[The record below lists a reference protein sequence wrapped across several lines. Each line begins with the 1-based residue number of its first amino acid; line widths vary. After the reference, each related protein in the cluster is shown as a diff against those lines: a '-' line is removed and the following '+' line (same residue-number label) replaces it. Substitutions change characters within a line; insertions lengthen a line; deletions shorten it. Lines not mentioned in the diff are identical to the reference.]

1 MTIMLLPNWN
11 TGAKV
16 GAQAIVPPNTWNP
29 QAQDL
34 EARALPTPF
43 AQARRFA
50 HLLSN
55 ATSISA
61 EDGTG
66 NRALQRFRD
75 LVLGLCLGEL
85 RLELVDLERSVDA
98 DNFGKALARVDKDSR
113 FLGMLRRPSAT
124 ASQSII
130 FGATDAACLL
140 WPHPRRSDDQDWA
153 SLRSAIASVPGR
165 ESRAYA
171 LLADWRATLQSEWA
185 PTFNPWMRALDL
197 ILGTPKPSPNHFE
210 LRDNSRL
217 EGPVRLY
224 VGGTEQ
230 LGGKR
235 RLRRI
240 YFPVLSDG
248 RARAFFDLCG
258 FSFTRNSDATALDAR
273 DSTGKLRGSILRP
286 QGQTGGDQLLLGWGN
301 VRMEDTSPE
310 VRSSPSDGFLD
321 GLPSLLTEVGPLR
334 KEFEEA
340 DRAEGVPHDPASRLA
355 AYPDAV
361 RFLFRV
367 GDLFSSSPLV
377 SYSRQALLGL
387 RDSNASPLPGLQE
400 ARRNEGPSG
409 PRILEWETQ
418 GVHHAAIYT
427 DDDVLALGYV
437 LFSYFCGTADLS
449 PNVATPF
456 ARADRTPLTFDS
468 DGRPI
473 DAVPEVYA
481 LIKDSATLGA
491 IGRRLAT
498 LQRFVRTY
506 SSAIT
511 EASGNDPAKR
521 LSGLRGAAARRL
533 AAAARGDAASA
544 IELGS
549 IPGIEQW
556 ASVLL
561 PRCGLPLRIARDALL
576 SKTSASPA

>member
-1 MTIMLLPNWN
+1 MAIMLLPNWDRD
-11 TGAKV
+11 AKL
-16 GAQAIVPPNTWNP
+16 GSQAIEPPSAWSP
-29 QAQDL
+29 QTQDL

-50 HLLSN
+50 HLLST
-55 ATSISA
+55 ATPIGT
-61 EDGTG
+61 EDAIQDNT
-66 NRALQRFRD
+66 LQRFHD

-85 RLELVDLERSVDA
+85 RLNLVDLERSVEA

-113 FLGMLRRPSAT
+113 FLGTLRRPSAT

-130 FGATDAACLL
+130 FGATDAACLV

-153 SLRSAIASVPGR
+153 GLRSAIAAVPGR
-165 ESRAYA
+165 QSRAYA
-171 LLADWRATLQSEWA
+171 LLADWRATLQSDWA
-185 PTFNPWMRALDL
+185 PTINPWMRAVDL

-217 EGPVRLY
+217 EGPLRLY

-258 FSFTRNSDATALDAR
+258 FTFTRNSDATAFDAR
-273 DSTGKLRGSILRP
+273 DSTGKVRGSILRP
-286 QGQTGGDQLLLGWGN
+286 QGLTGGDQLLLGWGN

-310 VRSSPSDGFLD
+310 VRPSPADGFLD

-340 DRAEGVPHDPASRLA
+340 DRAEGVPHDPGSRLA
-355 AYPDAV
+355 AYPDAL

-506 SSAIT
+506 SSAMT
-511 EASGNDPAKR
+511 EASGDHAAKR
-521 LSGLRGAAARRL
+521 LSGLSAAAVRRF
-533 AAAARGDAASA
+533 AAAAWGNEAAL
-544 IELGS
+544 IEQGS
-549 IPGIEQW
+549 IPGTERW
-556 ASVLL
+556 ASVVL
-561 PRCGLPLRIARDALL
+561 PRCGLPLRVARDALVFE
-576 SKTSASPA
+576 TTASRP